1 MVTQSVSSIAEEK
14 IQDLPEG
21 DQSINPQP
29 SLDGVMSLVE
39 KDLHQVNRVI
49 LDNLNSD
56 ISLIPELAR
65 HLIAAGGKRI
75 RPLMTLLS
83 AKVFGYKGTRH
94 IDLSACV
101 EFIHTATLL
110 HDDVVDESDCRRGK
124 SSANAIWGNQAS
136 VLVGDFLFARAFQLM
151 VQDGDLKV
159 LKILCDAS
167 AQIAEGE
174 VFQLSTAGDI
184 DLSLDDYFKVIRSK
198 TAVLF
203 AAATQVGAVVSNA
216 EEKDQEAMANLGLHI
231 GILFQLMDDI
241 LDYQGNRELFG
252 KNIGNDFREGKV
264 TLPLILMIQ
273 AVGDTQK
280 PFWQRTIANH
290 DQLPGDFEQV
300 QNWMQEHKI
309 FEKCQDFCQKEV
321 DVCLAVLKNFP
332 ENEANQALKDV
343 VNFCM
348 NRVT

>member
-1 MVTQSVSSIAEEK
+1 MVTESVSSIAEVK
-14 IQDLPEG
+14 
-21 DQSINPQP
+21 QSYLETVNQEINPQP
-29 SLDGVMSLVE
+29 SLDGVLKLVE
-39 KDLHQVNRVI
+39 QDLFKVNQVI
-49 LDNLNSD
+49 LDNLSSD
-56 ISLIPELAR
+56 VPLIPELAR

-83 AKVFGYKGTRH
+83 AKVFGYKETRH
-94 IDLSACV
+94 VDLSACV

-151 VQDGDLKV
+151 VKDGDLAV

-174 VFQLSTAGDI
+174 VFQLSTSGDI

-203 AAATQVGAVVSNA
+203 AAATHVGAVVSKASLN
-216 EEKDQEAMANLGLHI
+216 DQEAMARLGLHI

-241 LDYQGNRELFG
+241 LDYHGNRESFG

-264 TLPLILMIQ
+264 TLPLILTIQ
-273 AVGDTQK
+273 AVGDGQK
-280 PFWQRTIANH
+280 SFWQRTIGNL

-300 QNWMQEHKI
+300 QSWMSMHQI
-309 FEKCQDFCQKEV
+309 MGKCRDYCRKEMV
-321 DVCLAVLKNFP
+321 NCFDIIKQFP
-332 ENEANQALKDV
+332 ENEASEALRDV